1 MKIATLF
8 ASHNAETIALAALL
22 EGGMRAEDFRSI
34 GALICALRQEAFDA
48 VVLEDTHDDLP
59 NWLAMLQLHSTSHLP
74 KIVVGTGSCSGLAR
88 ALHHGAHDYALL
100 DDGAADFVA
109 RVRAHVQL
117 RRRAASET
125 QLKVD
130 EYLLDACSLVLR
142 KGGRE
147 ISLTARE
154 FALAWTLFVNQ
165 GRVVTVD
172 TLSARVWG
180 RSSEVCKRTIEQ
192 HIYKLRRKLR
202 PDRASGPRIQAV
214 YGVGYRLELE
224 RQAAAAAVAPV

>member
-8 ASHNAETIALAALL
+8 VGASVETIVLTALQ
-22 EGGMRAEDFRSI
+22 EGGMRPAGFRGI
-34 GALICALRQEAFDA
+34 AALIGALRQEPFDA
-48 VVLEDTHDDLP
+48 VVLEDSEEELP
-59 NWLAMLQLHSTSHLP
+59 NWLAMLQLHSTSQLP
-74 KIVVGTGSCSGLAR
+74 RIVVGTGLGAGLSR

-100 DDGAADFVA
+100 SDGAADVVA

-117 RRRAASET
+117 RRRTLSET
-125 QLKVD
+125 QLKVRD
-130 EYLLDACSLVLR
+130 YSLDACSLVLK

-192 HIYKLRRKLR
+192 HIYKLRRKLIADPR
-202 PDRASGPRIQAV
+202 SGPRIQAV

-224 RQAAAAAVAPV
+224 REMA